1 MHWAQAELQKRGF
14 QIQSTPVW
22 GADFVAT
29 LQGRAYAVRTQL
41 NGPPSVPSLLELE
54 GGRRYLDCQ
63 ACLFL
68 FTGSA
73 SPEVARVAT
82 KLEIGLQALQ
92 LSAENLWPWLS
103 EQRGELPE
111 EVLREVL
118 ERVLRGDSLS
128 REQLNDL
135 AGARSS
141 SALIA
146 LLTQI
151 PDIEFSGYPAGLRLR
166 SQSSAGQ
173 LDLRELGYQ
182 GFHSVRDLMRDAS
195 ELPLEAGTYAVE
207 WEGGE
212 PDFLA
217 RGSGGFS
224 KGDPNVAVSVLR
236 AQWTPGASIL
246 YVGKAGASG
255 SKATLRSRIKQLLEF
270 GQGKPAKHY
279 GGRYLWQL
287 RQAADLRVA
296 WKVGDPNQLEQEVLA
311 PFFSHYGRLPFANL
325 QE

>member
-1 MHWAQAELQKRGF
+1 MHWAESELRKRGL
-14 QIQSTPVW
+14 QIQSTPAW

-29 LQGRAYAVRTQL
+29 LQGRLYAVRAQL
-41 NGPPSVPSLLELE
+41 NGPPSVPNLLELE

-63 ACLFL
+63 ASLFL

-73 SPEVARVAT
+73 SPEVVRVAS

-92 LSAENLWPWLS
+92 LSADNLWPWLA
-103 EQRGELPE
+103 EQRGDLPE
-111 EVLREVL
+111 AVLREVL
-118 ERVLRGDSLS
+118 ERVLRGESLN

-141 SALIA
+141 SSLLA

-166 SQSSAGQ
+166 CQSSVSKI
-173 LDLRELGYQ
+173 DLRELGYQ
-182 GFHSVRDLMRDAS
+182 GFQSVRDLLRDSS
-195 ELPLEAGTYAVE
+195 EIPLEAGTYAVE

-217 RGSGGFS
+217 KGTGGFS
-224 KGDPNVAVSVLR
+224 KGDPNVPLSVLR
-236 AQWTPGASIL
+236 SQWTPGASIL
-246 YVGKAGASG
+246 YVGKAGAAG
-255 SKATLRSRIKQLLEF
+255 SKATLRSRIRLLLEF

-287 RQAADLRVA
+287 RQAAELRLA
-296 WKVGDPNQLEQEVLA
+296 WKVGDPDQLEQEVLA